1 MRVSSLEFMNIQS
14 MIDSFMIKWEKCNV
28 KMGLGD
34 PSLPYT
40 GAYWWKRYGV
50 EVWAKSALSKSAFY
64 TEIETQ
70 DLLLE
75 NRTV

>member
-1 MRVSSLEFMNIQS
+1 
-14 MIDSFMIKWEKCNV
+14 
-28 KMGLGD
+28 MGLGD

-50 EVWAKSALSKSAFY
+50 EGWAKSAFSKSTFY
-64 TEIETQ
+64 TEIEAQ